1 MEGPPTKMPC
11 GTDTVPAKV
20 VALYPLTKGEKVD
33 GVYVADTNTLEDAG
47 IGGFAMY
54 PSDL

>member
-1 MEGPPTKMPC
+1 MPC

>member
-1 MEGPPTKMPC
+1 MPC
-11 GTDTVPAKV
+11 GTDTLPAKV